1 MTLNFVGGLKSP
13 CTIIKEGRKWIYF
26 RADSNRIQY
35 RVDKQSGEV
44 QVAPYWNTIKGM
56 SVDKED

>member
-26 RADSNRIQY
+26 RADSNHIQY